1 MEKRTLTITVQP
13 DWRSA
18 LRAMSDCA
26 RSESYQG
33 EVLNFESPAAF
44 FGQLTSRRWDLVQ
57 SLIGAGELSV
67 REISRRVQRDVK
79 RVHEDIG
86 ILTELGLLER
96 TERGGVLCPYA
107 DIHVDMHLREAV

>member
-1 MEKRTLTITVQP
+1 MEKRNLTITVQS

-18 LRAMSDCA
+18 LRAVADSA
-26 RSESYQG
+26 KAEVYQG

-44 FGQLTSRRWDLVQ
+44 FGQLSSRRWELVQ
-57 SLIGAGELSV
+57 LLISAGEIPV
-67 REISRRVQRDVK
+67 RELARRAGRDVK
-79 RVHEDIG
+79 RVHEDIS

-96 TERGGVLCPYA
+96 SERGGVYCPYT